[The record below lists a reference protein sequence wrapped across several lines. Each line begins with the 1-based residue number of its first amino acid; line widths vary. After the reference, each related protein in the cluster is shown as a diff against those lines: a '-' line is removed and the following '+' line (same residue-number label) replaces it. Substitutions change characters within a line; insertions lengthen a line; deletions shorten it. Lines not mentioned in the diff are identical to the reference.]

1 MNFEESILRLKEI
14 CKALNDENTTLE
26 EVAKLYKEGMSL
38 SQTCLEQIEKVK
50 KDIADYNKEE
60 V

>member
-26 EVAKLYKEGMSL
+26 EVARLYKEGMSL
-38 SQTCLEQIEKVK
+38 SQTCLEQIEEVK
-50 KDIADYNKEE
+50 KDIADYSKEE
-60 V
+60 A

>member
-38 SQTCLEQIEKVK
+38 SQTCLEQIEEVK

>member
-1 MNFEESILRLKEI
+1 MNFEESILWLKEI

-38 SQTCLEQIEKVK
+38 SQTCLEQIEEVK

>member
-26 EVAKLYKEGMSL
+26 EVARLYKEGMSL
-38 SQTCLEQIEKVK
+38 SQTCLEQIEEVK

>member
-14 CKALNDENTTLE
+14 CKVLNDENTTLE

-38 SQTCLEQIEKVK
+38 SQTCLEQIEEVK